1 MTKINSTVLA
11 GLCIGFATSSFAQA
25 RDYLPY
31 DAAAGGIAACVAM
44 AKETNANVAIVII
57 DRADQI
63 VAAARM
69 DEILPAAYEGAHL
82 KAYSALNFYQPSGD
96 IGAIMEAIPAFKDIP
111 GIVTI
116 PGGHPIFS
124 VNGTIIGAVGVAGF
138 PDVQTDAECAQRAL
152 EQIAG

>member
-1 MTKINSTVLA
+1 MNTLSLA
-11 GLCIGFATSSFAQA
+11 SLFVCAATSSIAQS

-31 DAAAGGIAACVAM
+31 DAAANGVAACVSM
-44 AKETNANVAIVII
+44 AKQANANVAIVII

-69 DEILPAAYEGAHL
+69 DEILPAAYDGAQL

-96 IGAIMEAIPAFKDIP
+96 IGAIMDAVPAFKDIP
-111 GIVTI
+111 RIVTI
-116 PGGHPIFS
+116 PGGQPIFS
-124 VNGTIIGAVGVAGF
+124 ANGTIIGAVGVAGF
-138 PDVQTDAECAQRAL
+138 PDAQTDAECAQRVL